1 MASGEFAARERYR
14 RAQRALVES
23 QDGLESLGIRSELGE
38 LNCLRDYGEGPVVV
52 LLHGA
57 DTTAAVWSP
66 LSHRLERFDVWMPDL
81 PAFGLSADH
90 DYRMKLRGVG
100 GEVVQAVRRRAEAD
114 DVAVAGHSFGGYH
127 GLAAALDHPD
137 AVTRLAFAS
146 APLGLYADLP
156 FVLRLAG
163 LPLVSRLAIRHA
175 FGPPDQDREV
185 ARRYIERYFVE
196 DADRVPDEVVDCVAA
211 SRGLPRTRRALRR
224 MARSYIG
231 LRGVSQE
238 VDLRSELE
246 GIEPPTL
253 FLHGSRDPFA
263 GSGDLEWAAG
273 EVQEGVY
280 RELEGL
286 GHAIW
291 LEDPEATADALEEF
305 LTMGP

>member
-1 MASGEFAARERYR
+1 
-14 RAQRALVES
+14 
-23 QDGLESLGIRSELGE
+23 
-38 LNCLRDYGEGPVVV
+38 
-52 LLHGA
+52 
-57 DTTAAVWSP
+57 
-66 LSHRLERFDVWMPDL
+66 
-81 PAFGLSADH
+81 
-90 DYRMKLRGVG
+90 
-100 GEVVQAVRRRAEAD
+100 
-114 DVAVAGHSFGGYH
+114 
-127 GLAAALDHPD
+127 
-137 AVTRLAFAS
+137 
-146 APLGLYADLP
+146 
-156 FVLRLAG
+156 
-163 LPLVSRLAIRHA
+163 
-175 FGPPDQDREV
+175 
-185 ARRYIERYFVE
+185 
-196 DADRVPDEVVDCVAA
+196 
-211 SRGLPRTRRALRR
+211 